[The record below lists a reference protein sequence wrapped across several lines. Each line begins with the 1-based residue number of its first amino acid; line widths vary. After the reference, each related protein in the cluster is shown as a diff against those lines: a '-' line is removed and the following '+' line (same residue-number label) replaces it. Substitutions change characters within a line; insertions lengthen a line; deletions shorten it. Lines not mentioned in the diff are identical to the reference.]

1 MKKIQIKNP
10 EKLDEEYKKILNTTF
25 VLLGNMEDTA
35 ETRALKEKL
44 QKCDDL
50 AELLQIATEVTLKAN
65 QEVEKIKMGKQKG
78 S

>member
-10 EKLDEEYKKILNTTF
+10 EKLVEESIKFKNIIF
-25 VLLGNMEDTA
+25 DMLGKMKDTA

-50 AELLQIATEVTLKAN
+50 AELLQIATEITLKAN
-65 QEVEKIKMGKQKG
+65 QEAEKIKMGKQKG

>member
-1 MKKIQIKNP
+1 MNKIQIKNP
-10 EKLDEEYKKILNTTF
+10 EKLVEECNKFKNTIF
-25 VLLGNMEDTA
+25 DMMGKMKETA

-50 AELLQIATEVTLKAN
+50 AELLQIATEVTLMAN